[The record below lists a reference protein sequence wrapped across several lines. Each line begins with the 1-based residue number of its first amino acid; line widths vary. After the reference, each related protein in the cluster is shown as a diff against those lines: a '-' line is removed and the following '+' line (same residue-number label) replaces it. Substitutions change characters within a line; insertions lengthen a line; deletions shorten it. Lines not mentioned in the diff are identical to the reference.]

1 MGYAGHAPPGSL
13 AHPQNGANSA
23 IAYRANRKET
33 KVRSVVF
40 KSPHLQRW
48 LAGMAIS
55 VFGLST
61 VAAVVV
67 QIPSSIVISAVGKR
81 PAPVAESTFVDSDCA
96 DCGSIESN
104 RVVETHLAPARPA
117 KLAAR

>member
-1 MGYAGHAPPGSL
+1 M
-13 AHPQNGANSA
+13 
-23 IAYRANRKET
+23 RATHRQVRWPIRKTARTALLPTEQT
-33 KVRSVVF
+33 ERKLKVRSVVF

-67 QIPSSIVISAVGKR
+67 QIPSSIGISAVGKR
-81 PAPVAESTFVDSDCA
+81 PAVAESRFVDSDCA